1 MNQFLLYIIEWKWSE
16 ELGREMGCITDSYEF
31 GSNKEKVNTVANL
44 LRRKVTP
51 YKGDKVLGTFDVLV
65 KDAAAEL
72 NENGI
77 KDILVIDKYDYDQ
90 MDVVKYII
98 GIVSEKVS

>member
-44 LRRKVTP
+44 LRRKVP
-51 YKGDKVLGTFDVLV
+51 SYKGDEVLGTFDVQI
-65 KDAAAEL
+65 KDTAEEQ
-72 NENGI
+72 NEHGI
-77 KDILVIDKYDYDQ
+77 KDILVIDRYEDEQ

-98 GIVSEKVS
+98 GVVAEKIL